1 MLRSGIDV
9 SLRAVHHDDTL
20 FCRSLQID
28 IVDADTR
35 SSNNPQLL
43 ASFHQRCSD
52 LCLTADNESIVVS
65 DDLLQLFG
73 AETFAFVHLQGGLQH
88 LESIWRDFFWDE
100 DFWTG
105 SVAVG
110 RIFG

>member
-1 MLRSGIDV
+1 MLCSGIDV
-9 SLRAVHHDDTL
+9 SLRAVHHNDPL

-52 LCLTADNESIVVS
+52 FCLAADNESIVVF

-73 AETFAFVHLQGGLQH
+73 AETFAFVDLQGGLQH
-88 LESIWRDFFWDE
+88 LEPIWGDFFWDE

-105 SVAVG
+105 SVAVS
-110 RIFG
+110 RMFG